1 MFMQNILKSRNKLFY
16 LLKQFNSQSS
26 MLRLLTFSLAILLLA
41 SCKKDKQD
49 TPSYYFSAKID
60 GVKKEFNTSVIAELN
75 GDNQSVFYLDIN
87 GFGGTSSY
95 PLPVFYLE
103 ISDDVPIVAKT
114 YQTIQTQSQWEA
126 NGSYLVDGIESY
138 DSDSHDFSITITSL
152 TSTEAKGTFSGTIED
167 RSTGKIVAVT
177 EGSFTAK
184 VN

>member
-1 MFMQNILKSRNKLFY
+1 MKNRKKLFY
-16 LLKQFNSQSS
+16 LLNQFNSQSS
-26 MLRLLTFSLAILLLA
+26 MLLRLLTFSLAIMFLA

-60 GVKKEFNTSVIAELN
+60 GVKKEFNTSVVAELN
-75 GDNQSVFYLDIN
+75 GDNQSVFYLDII

-95 PLPVFYLE
+95 PLPVFSLE
-103 ISDDVPIVAKT
+103 IADNVPIVAKT
-114 YQTIQTQSQWEA
+114 YQTIQAQSQWSA
-126 NGSYLVDGIESY
+126 NGSYTVDGIESY

-152 TSTEAKGTFSGTIED
+152 TATEAKGTFSGTIED
-167 RSTGKIVAVT
+167 RSSGKIIAVT